1 MWLWSQEHDSTHYSG
16 HPDEN
21 AALGAVLQAM
31 GGRVVW
37 GPHDQREQRSE
48 GRRCGGATAQRRQ
61 IMTDS
66 TNLSEEQAAQPNLD
80 LTSLDRLVG
89 TWAVSGEAE
98 GTVVY
103 EWTEGGFFLLQHV
116 DLGGNKGLEVIGH
129 EHKYG
134 EDPSADIR
142 SRYYGFSEGETLDY
156 TYEIKDDTLT
166 IWMGERNSPAYYE
179 GTFSEDGNTLT
190 GAWHYPGGG
199 GYSTVSTRTAG
210 T

>member
-1 MWLWSQEHDSTHYSG
+1 
-16 HPDEN
+16 
-21 AALGAVLQAM
+21 
-31 GGRVVW
+31 
-37 GPHDQREQRSE
+37 
-48 GRRCGGATAQRRQ
+48 
-61 IMTDS
+61 MTDS
-66 TNLSEEQAAQPNLD
+66 TNLSEAQAAQPHPD
-80 LTSLDRLVG
+80 LSSLDRLVG

-129 EHKYG
+129 EHGYN

-179 GTFSEDGNTLT
+179 GTFSEDGDMLT

-199 GYSTVSTRTAG
+199 VYSTVSTRTAS

>member
-1 MWLWSQEHDSTHYSG
+1 
-16 HPDEN
+16 
-21 AALGAVLQAM
+21 
-31 GGRVVW
+31 
-37 GPHDQREQRSE
+37 
-48 GRRCGGATAQRRQ
+48 
-61 IMTDS
+61 MTDS
-66 TNLSEEQAAQPNLD
+66 TNLSEGQAAQPHPD

-129 EHKYG
+129 EHRYN

-199 GYSTVSTRTAG
+199 GYSTVSTRTAS
-210 T
+210 TS